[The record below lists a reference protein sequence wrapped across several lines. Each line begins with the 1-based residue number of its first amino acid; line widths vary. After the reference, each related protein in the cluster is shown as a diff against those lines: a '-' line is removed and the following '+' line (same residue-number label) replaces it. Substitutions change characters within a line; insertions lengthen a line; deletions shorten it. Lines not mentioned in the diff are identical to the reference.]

1 MRVDPSKSPCR
12 GRFQTA
18 ISCYG
23 PMAAVVNVM
32 VKRRG
37 VRSRHVW
44 MKETSANEPLMT
56 HRNSFDGIKTGEHLC
71 PGKSMVDTYP
81 TDHAVSGAKAA

>member
-1 MRVDPSKSPCR
+1 MIDRPFMTGIGKDKGSCSVKKARIASCCARDEGGPLETPCR

-32 VKRRG
+32 VKSRG
-37 VRSRHVW
+37 
-44 MKETSANEPLMT
+44 P
-56 HRNSFDGIKTGEHLC
+56 DG
-71 PGKSMVDTYP
+71 
-81 TDHAVSGAKAA
+81 GAIL